1 MTPTAFV
8 GTLAAAIL
16 GAAGVA
22 AAAASYHAGAA
33 LLEPLSLIALSHAPA
48 LLVLSLA
55 APATRSFAIALLFIG
70 VGAFVF
76 CADLALRQY
85 FGQGFFTYV
94 SPIAGIL
101 MILGWLVAGLGAILV
116 ARRTAPV
123 AAH

>member
-1 MTPTAFV
+1 VTPTAFV

-22 AAAASYHAGAA
+22 AAAASYHAGDA
-33 LLEPLSLIALSHAPA
+33 LMAPLALIALSHAPT
-48 LLVLSLA
+48 LLILSLA
-55 APATRSFAIALLFIG
+55 APATRSFAVALLFIG

-76 CADLALRQY
+76 CTDLALRQY
-85 FGQGFFTYV
+85 VGGGFGTFV

-101 MILGWLVAGLGAILV
+101 MVAGWLVAGLGALLI
-116 ARRTAPV
+116 ARRMPAV

>member
-22 AAAASYHAGAA
+22 AAAASYHAGDA
-33 LLEPLSLIALSHAPA
+33 LLAPLSLIALTHAPT
-48 LLVLSLA
+48 LLILSLA

-76 CADLALRQY
+76 CADLALKQY
-85 FGQGFFTYV
+85 VGQGFFTYV

-101 MILGWLVAGLGAILV
+101 MIVGWLVAALGAILV

-123 AAH
+123 MAH